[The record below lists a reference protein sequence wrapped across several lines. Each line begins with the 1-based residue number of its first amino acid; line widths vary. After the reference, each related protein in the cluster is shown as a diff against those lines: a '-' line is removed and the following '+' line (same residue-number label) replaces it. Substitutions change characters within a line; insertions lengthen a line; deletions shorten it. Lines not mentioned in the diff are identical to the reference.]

1 MALFHYHRLMILAG
15 DTTIKNAYYRIRQN
29 FRVGKLSRLCAKY
42 TIHWK
47 TFEVHQAVAIMY
59 CTQQVIQGE
68 NFCNRLK
75 IRENHESFAM

>member
-1 MALFHYHRLMILAG
+1 MIQLSRMH
-15 DTTIKNAYYRIRQN
+15 TTVYGKTFEWEN
-29 FRVGKLSRLCAKY
+29 FRGCVQNTLFTA
-42 TIHWK
+42 WK

-68 NFCNRLK
+68 NFRNRLK

>member
-1 MALFHYHRLMILAG
+1 MILAG

-29 FRVGKLSRLCAKY
+29 FRGYVQNTLFTA
-42 TIHWK
+42 WK
-47 TFEVHQAVAIMY
+47 TFEMHQAMAIMY

-68 NFCNRLK
+68 NFRNRLK